1 MATKFIIFVIDGS
14 SALANEAEMLSI
26 NVFNDRLRAE
36 GHWLSAGGLATP
48 EQSKLID
55 HRHGKGFVSSESLFS
70 MASITAA
77 FSLSEPLIPNKP
89 SNSYSKDPR
98 LVTDGMSGDHF

>member
-14 SALANEAEMLSI
+14 SALANEAEMLSMLD
-26 NVFNDRLRAE
+26 VFNDRLRAE

-55 HRHGKGFVSSESLFS
+55 HRHGKGFV
-70 MASITAA
+70 
-77 FSLSEPLIPNKP
+77 
-89 SNSYSKDPR
+89 
-98 LVTDGMSGDHF
+98 

>member
-55 HRHGKGFVSSESLFS
+55 HRQGKGFVSRESLFS
-70 MASITAA
+70 MGQ
-77 FSLSEPLIPNKP
+77 
-89 SNSYSKDPR
+89 Y
-98 LVTDGMSGDHF
+98 